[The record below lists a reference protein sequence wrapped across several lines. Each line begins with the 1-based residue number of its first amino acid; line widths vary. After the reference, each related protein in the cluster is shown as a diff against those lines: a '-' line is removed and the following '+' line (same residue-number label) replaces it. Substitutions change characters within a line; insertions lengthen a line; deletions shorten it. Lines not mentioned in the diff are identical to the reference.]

1 LTDRNPFSVQTE
13 KKKKKER
20 AVEDAIEKI
29 YGFGLSI
36 FAKQDTRQVHREKS
50 KKWELQNI
58 VIVKNKNSIE
68 T

>member
-1 LTDRNPFSVQTE
+1 MRS
-13 KKKKKER
+13 
-20 AVEDAIEKI
+20 VEDAIEKI

>member
-1 LTDRNPFSVQTE
+1 MNDGFILSRQKRR

-36 FAKQDTRQVHREKS
+36 FAKQDTRQVGITKILLLS
-50 KKWELQNI
+50 KIKI
-58 VIVKNKNSIE
+58 V
-68 T
+68 

>member
-1 LTDRNPFSVQTE
+1 LTDRKPFSVQTE
-13 KKKKKER
+13 KKKRKDR
-20 AVEDAIEKI
+20 AVEDAIEKN

-36 FAKQDTRQVHREKS
+36 FAKQDARQVHREK
-50 KKWELQNI
+50 KRELQNI

>member
-1 LTDRNPFSVQTE
+1 MDRNPFSVQTE

-29 YGFGLSI
+29 YGFGL
-36 FAKQDTRQVHREKS
+36 KNKTHVHREKS

>member
-36 FAKQDTRQVHREKS
+36 FAKQDRRQVRREKS
-50 KKWELQNI
+50 KK
-58 VIVKNKNSIE
+58 
-68 T
+68 